1 MEFKF
6 NSKTRIKIPMRVLG
20 RFRNEDNTYINVRQ
34 FAAEVGLR
42 MTSSRFNKFK
52 RDRIYYFELIDQK
65 KYMLAKIMY
74 GII

>member
-6 NSKTRIKIPMRVLG
+6 NKQTRIKIPMRVLG
-20 RFRNEDNTYINVRQ
+20 RFRNEDNTYISVRQ

-42 MTSSRFNKFK
+42 MTSSRYNKLK
-52 RDRIYYFELIDQK
+52 RDTIYYFELIDQK